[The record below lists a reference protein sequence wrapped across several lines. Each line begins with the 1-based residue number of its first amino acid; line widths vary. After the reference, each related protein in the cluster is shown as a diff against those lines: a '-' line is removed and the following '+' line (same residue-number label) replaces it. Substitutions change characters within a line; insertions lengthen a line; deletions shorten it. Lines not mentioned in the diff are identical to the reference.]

1 MSQNI
6 FGYQGVNTPLASLTR
21 GRYNVADYT
30 QLREQFNARITAL
43 EKSDS
48 LQQNEIIQ
56 GYLQIVASSTQ
67 TGYLSV
73 ASTGSFG
80 GSLQTAGNLN
90 ALGGLSIS
98 QNATIGANAVVNGQ
112 TTLAKTELYT
122 DYETSTTPSLLIQDT
137 AENTQPRL
145 YFLPNVPSAAF
156 NPSVNTS
163 GSSCIVSTNITGT
176 ALPQPLFLTVQ
187 STTASGV
194 RIDGIST
201 KIRGGAGEIFVSGT
215 GINLQGSPVTI
226 STQANF
232 QNVINA
238 SANGI
243 QFSDGSIQTSAPQTS
258 PAIVVNDL
266 YYSQTTNE
274 VITIPAASNKQ
285 TEIVLN
291 FNVNCTVQ
299 LLNLDTEDATLFP
312 DGIRYVS
319 ISKANMAAG
328 DYTVTV
334 QCPAFGGAFPY
345 TFYTQ
350 SGANASTYSLNT
362 GKYGVTFMIT
372 KFGNNRRTLIKSLV
386 N

>member
-30 QLREQFNARITAL
+30 TLRQEFNARITAL
-43 EKSDS
+43 EKKQAS
-48 LQQNEIIQ
+48 QENEIIK
-56 GYLQIVASSTQ
+56 GYLQIIASTTQ

-80 GSLQTAGNLN
+80 GSLQTAGNLS
-90 ALGGLSIS
+90 ALGGLSIT

-122 DYETSTTPSLLIQDT
+122 DYDTSTTPSLLIQDT
-137 AENTQPRL
+137 AENTKPRL

-156 NPSVNTS
+156 NPCVNTT

-194 RIDGIST
+194 RIDGVST
-201 KIRGGAGEIFVSGT
+201 KINGGAGEISVSGT
-215 GINLQGSPVTI
+215 GINMLGSPVTI
-226 STQANF
+226 STAANF
-232 QNVINA
+232 QSVINTSA
-238 SANGI
+238 SGI
-243 QFSDGSIQTSAPQTS
+243 QFSDGSIQTTAPQNA
-258 PAIVVNDL
+258 PAIIVTDL
-266 YYSQTTNE
+266 YYNQNLGDI
-274 VITIPAASNKQ
+274 ITPAANSSKQ
-285 TEIVLN
+285 TELVLN
-291 FNVNCTVQ
+291 YNNSCTIN
-299 LLNLDTEDATLFP
+299 LLNLTAEDATAFP
-312 DGIRYVS
+312 DGVRYVS
-319 ISKANMAAG
+319 ITKAAVAVG

-334 QCPAFGGAFPY
+334 NCPSSGSPSAYP
-345 TFYTQ
+345 FYTP
-350 SGANASTYSLNT
+350 SGQNVSTYSLNV
-362 GKYGVTFMIT
+362 GKYGVTFIIT
-372 KFGNNRRTLIKSLV
+372 KFGSRRTMIKSLV